1 LLSAAGIAANME
13 KSHEDRHCW
22 GRTGRATAAYSM
34 VMRGV
39 GSEIML
45 VDRSA
50 DLAVAQAR
58 DILNATPFA
67 NPVRIR
73 AGESAVLAGARV
85 VVIAAGSNQRPG
97 ESRLDLLSRN
107 AGRMRRIK
115 PRAEAKDRPRPG

>member
-1 LLSAAGIAANME
+1 
-13 KSHEDRHCW
+13 
-22 GRTGRATAAYSM
+22 M

-45 VDRSA
+45 VDRNA